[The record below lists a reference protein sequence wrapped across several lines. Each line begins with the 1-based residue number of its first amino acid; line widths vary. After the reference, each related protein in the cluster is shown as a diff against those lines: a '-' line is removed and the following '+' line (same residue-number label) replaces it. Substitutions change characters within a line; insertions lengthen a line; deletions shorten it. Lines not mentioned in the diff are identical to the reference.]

1 MRVCADAS
9 ESSRWWWRYCIWIRG
24 EQQLPFMHVLCDWT
38 SESVGDLQKGQSKT
52 KPFFDRPDWVW
63 IRYVQNKDRNKPAR
77 TCDDI
82 MISCWNRAAYNSCSA
97 VWLAGMSLSCLSGW
111 WMQQRQQPVRW
122 AEWFE
127 WFEWFEWSD
136 FTNFNRLQSF
146 ENHQSM
152 AAWQHGSMAAW
163 HRRPLWG
170 AAGLEQHRFQV
181 AQLPLNIFENGAVL
195 GRGPGLRKEVEVRR
209 NKQILNNKSIGI
221 RWTTVIV
228 ESIGTNQKANREII
242 WKLFSNLLWG
252 P

>member
-111 WMQQRQQPVRW
+111 WVQQRQQPVRW
-122 AEWFE
+122 AE

-152 AAWQHGSMAAW
+152 AAWQHGIDD
-163 HRRPLWG
+163 LC
-170 AAGLEQHRFQV
+170 
-181 AQLPLNIFENGAVL
+181 
-195 GRGPGLRKEVEVRR
+195 EVPQDWNSTVFKWR
-209 NKQILNNKSIGI
+209 NF
-221 RWTTVIV
+221 RWTFLRMGQCLA
-228 ESIGTNQKANREII
+228 EGQDCGKR
-242 WKLFSNLLWG
+242 WKSEETSRY
-252 P
+252 